1 MALGNG
7 CAVDMC
13 SLSAGVPL
21 SLDIPSK
28 RKIETE
34 SMQATVLGVGSLG
47 ALDRT
52 DGHWDSDIGLED
64 ENLPEVP
71 PDGE

>member
-1 MALGNG
+1 
-7 CAVDMC
+7 MC
-13 SLSAGVPL
+13 AGVPL
-21 SLDIPSK
+21 SLDIPSERSIK
-28 RKIETE
+28 T
-34 SMQATVLGVGSLG
+34 SPLQVTVLGVGSLG

-52 DGHWDSDIGLED
+52 DGHWDATVGLED